1 MDAGL
6 DTIIKKTGATG
17 EALEDMKDVLEEV
30 TTTIP
35 VSFEEAGSAIG
46 EVSTRFHA
54 TGEELEELSELF
66 LQFAE
71 INETDVSGAV
81 DDVSY
86 IMEQFGLTTEDA
98 AGLLGKL
105 TKVSQDTG
113 VSTDDLTSAL
123 LSSGSTLRSMGLDA
137 GESVSLLGKFSEAG
151 IESKD
156 ALKAMSKAAQ
166 KYSKD
171 GKNVAEG
178 LADLG
183 NQLLNGALQKMSDS
197 SFSVLQAA
205 NVDINAI
212 VTGAGEALIAKMKKT
227 EQEEHNDGNR

>member
-1 MDAGL
+1 
-6 DTIIKKTGATG
+6 
-17 EALEDMKDVLEEV
+17 
-30 TTTIP
+30 
-35 VSFEEAGSAIG
+35 
-46 EVSTRFHA
+46 
-54 TGEELEELSELF
+54 
-66 LQFAE
+66 
-71 INETDVSGAV
+71 
-81 DDVSY
+81 
-86 IMEQFGLTTEDA
+86 
-98 AGLLGKL
+98 
-105 TKVSQDTG
+105 
-113 VSTDDLTSAL
+113 
-123 LSSGSTLRSMGLDA
+123 MGLDA

-151 IESKD
+151 IESQD